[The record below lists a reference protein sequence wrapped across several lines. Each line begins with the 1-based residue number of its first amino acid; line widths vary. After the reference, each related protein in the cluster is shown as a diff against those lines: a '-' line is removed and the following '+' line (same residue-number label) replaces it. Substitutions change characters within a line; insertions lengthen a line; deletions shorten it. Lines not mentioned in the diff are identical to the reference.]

1 MLKIKTFTFNPIQEN
16 TYVVSDETGEAVV
29 IDAGCYFPQEK
40 EALKNY
46 LESEDLTLKLVLNTH
61 LHFDHQ
67 FGNRFLFETYGLRP
81 HAHPE
86 DEFLLEKVV
95 TGASIYGFP
104 VTENAMPVGH
114 YLNEG
119 DRITFG
125 KTTFE
130 CIHVPGH
137 CPGHLVFHDVEN
149 KVLFAGD
156 VLFRGSV
163 GRTDLERGNHSQLIT
178 GITEKLLILPD
189 DTRVYSGHGPSTT
202 IGDEK
207 QFNPYL

>member
-46 LESEDLTLKLVLNTH
+46 INNEGLTLKLVLNTH

-67 FGNRFLFETYGLRP
+67 FGNRFLYETYGLKP
-81 HAHPE
+81 HAHR
-86 DEFLLEKVV
+86 DDAFLLEKVV
-95 TGASIYGFP
+95 AGANIYGFP
-104 VTENAMPVGH
+104 VMEDAMPVGH
-114 YLNEG
+114 FLNEG
-119 DRITFG
+119 DLIHFG
-125 KTTFE
+125 STTFE

-137 CPGHLVFHDVEN
+137 CPGHLVFHDAANQVI
-149 KVLFAGD
+149 FAGD
-156 VLFRGSV
+156 VLFRGSI
-163 GRTDLERGNHSQLIT
+163 GRTDLEKGNHSELIN
-178 GITEKLLILPD
+178 GITTKLMILPD
-189 DTRVYSGHGPSTT
+189 ATEVYPGHGPKTT

-207 QFNPYL
+207 QYNPYL